1 LTAASAGTPCSGTI
15 TNVETGT
22 GLTGGPITTTGTIAL
37 ANTAVTPGSYTL
49 ANITVDAQGRITAA
63 TSGTPPT
70 GGTVTNVAT
79 GTGLTGGPITN
90 TGTIALANTAVTAGS
105 YTYAALTV
113 DAQGRLT
120 AASTGTAP
128 VTSVT
133 AGTGLTGGTITSIGT
148 VALANTAVT
157 PGTYT
162 NSTVTVDAQGRLTA
176 ASSGTPAVINY
187 TATKS
192 ITDGTPV
199 DLLTWPNSGFRAG
212 RLWITAYSLS
222 LDNWTTA
229 EAIVSAASTGD
240 TSAVIYWAYGLG
252 EIIINTTGGATT
264 FVLNP
269 FYTVA
274 DVEFSYQYMAGYGP
288 QPTLL

>member
-1 LTAASAGTPCSGTI
+1 LTAASAGTPCSGTV
-15 TNVETGT
+15 TNVATGT
-22 GLTGGPITTTGTIAL
+22 GLTGGPVTSTGTIAL
-37 ANTAVTPGSYTL
+37 ANTAVTAGSYTL

-63 TSGTPPT
+63 TSGTPPA

-90 TGTIALANTAVTAGS
+90 TGTIALG
-105 YTYAALTV
+105 
-113 DAQGRLT
+113 
-120 AASTGTAP
+120 
-128 VTSVT
+128 
-133 AGTGLTGGTITSIGT
+133 
-148 VALANTAVT
+148 NTAVT

-176 ASSGTPAVINY
+176 ASSGTPAVIKY

-192 ITDGTPV
+192 ITDSTPV